1 MSVKTRKNWD
11 RVVPHR
17 RPSVLSW
24 RKKKVCKTHWNIARA
39 LVNVKNIINSASII
53 LSASLMLRSAP
64 KVSALKR
71 LTACLAGVWGLL
83 GSAFPWQNRKGAGT
97 NLLRKQASPRPPFPY
112 IYAYRL
118 LKNRLPGLRFST
130 SFAWDTAQLWY
141 LGPGVGWTVAWD
153 TLWKLLTLSRTI
165 CFAWL
170 TF

>member
-1 MSVKTRKNWD
+1 MNVCED
-11 RVVPHR
+11 
-17 RPSVLSW
+17 
-24 RKKKVCKTHWNIARA
+24 KKKLGQGSSPQKTKCSFLEKEESLQNPLKHSKSLGECEKRYKQCQHYTQCQLNAEISTKGLRPQ
-39 LVNVKNIINSASII
+39 ASHS
-53 LSASLMLRSAP
+53 LSGRCLR
-64 KVSALKR
+64 
-71 LTACLAGVWGLL
+71 L
-83 GSAFPWQNRKGAGT
+83 GFAFPWQNRKGAGT